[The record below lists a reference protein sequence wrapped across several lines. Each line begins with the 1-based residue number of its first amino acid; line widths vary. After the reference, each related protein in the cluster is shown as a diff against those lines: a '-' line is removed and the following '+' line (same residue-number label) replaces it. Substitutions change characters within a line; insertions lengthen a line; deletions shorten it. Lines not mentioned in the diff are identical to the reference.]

1 MEVGIRELRDG
12 LSRYLAK
19 VRAGAEIVVTDRGKP
34 IARIVP
40 QGERAIDRLI
50 AEGLVTPAQVPKDD
64 WLPDPIPTRGSVSGL
79 VTEMRQEREDRILGI
94 DG

>member
-19 VRAGAEIVVTDRGKP
+19 VRQGQEIVVTDHGKP
-34 IARIVP
+34 IARIIP

-50 AEGLVTPAQVPKDD
+50 AEGLLTPAREPKGEID
-64 WLPDPIPTRGSVSGL
+64 WDPIPTSGSVSGI

-94 DG
+94 DD